1 MFALKDTIPIESLI
15 LLLQGGGIGHFKSK
29 NQFLRIV
36 LLKNSVH
43 WFHFC
48 AQDQA
53 SEQSF
58 FNFFSFAKSR
68 FPTKKF
74 YSIDYW
80 SLSALSVFYSSVSK
94 TC

>member
-58 FNFFSFAKSR
+58 LISLVSRNLDFLQKSF
-68 FPTKKF
+68 
-74 YSIDYW
+74 I
-80 SLSALSVFYSSVSK
+80 ALTTGHFLH
-94 TC
+94 